1 MSPIRKLRNQEATV
15 PTSGA
20 HCHCELQ
27 EYASLAVTCQNRS
40 HWQSCWF
47 QSHDTCW
54 DCTNNTEGPC
64 LLTLNELW
72 LDIGTLAR
80 AIAVKSNPL
89 ILTLWRRN
97 CRSCTNVGS
106 TSLLP
111 FQAHTNVCDWL
122 SNNYPLEHW
131 LKERLQNRIFSI
143 LASTTNKG
151 TLKWGRMNSEHRSI
165 M

>member
-1 MSPIRKLRNQEATV
+1 MSPTRKLRNQEVAV

-40 HWQSCWF
+40 HCQSCWF

-54 DCTNNTEGPC
+54 DCTSNPEGPC
-64 LLTLNELW
+64 LSTLNKLW

-80 AIAVKSNPL
+80 AIAEKSNPL
-89 ILTLWRRN
+89 IFTLWSRN
-97 CRSCTNVGS
+97 CRSCTIVGS

-111 FQAHTNVCDWL
+111 FQAHTSVCDWL

-131 LKERLQNRIFSI
+131 LQERLQNRVFSI
-143 LASTTNKG
+143 LASTVNKG
-151 TLKWGRMNSEHRSI
+151 ALKWGRMNSEHRSI